1 MDKATIEAHIGDV
14 IEKTDF
20 RDLGERRSGKVR
32 DVYVQPDRL
41 ILVATDRYS
50 AFDRNLCLIPFKG
63 NVLTQVSTFWFEKT
77 VDIVKNHVIAIPD
90 SNVMV
95 TERCE
100 VIPIELVPRA
110 YITGVTG
117 TSIWTLYQKGERRF
131 GDLTL
136 PEGMKKNQKLPH
148 AILTPATKSDTHD
161 RPITR
166 DEIINEG
173 LVKKEIWEQIEDLAM
188 RLFARGEEL
197 AKQRGLILVDTK
209 YEFGISPKGEVMLID
224 EIHTPDSSRYWQQ
237 ASYEARIAKGE
248 EPENFDKEF
257 LRLWFKEHCDPYK
270 DAVLPEAPR
279 EMVVELASRYV
290 KIFEQITGR
299 TFAPDFTMPA
309 LDRIRKNL
317 EAFVLHKP

>member
-20 RDLGERRSGKVR
+20 HGLGERRSGKVR

-63 NVLTQVSTFWFEKT
+63 NVLTQVSAFWFEKT
-77 VDIVKNHVIAIPD
+77 ADIVKNHVIAIPD
-90 SNVMV
+90 PNVMV
-95 TERCE
+95 VEKCE
-100 VIPIELVPRA
+100 IVPIEVVVRG

-117 TSIWTLYQKGERRF
+117 TAIWTLYQKGERRF

-136 PEGMKKNQKLPH
+136 PDGMKKNQKLPH
-148 AILTPATKSDTHD
+148 AILTPTTKAETHD
-161 RPITR
+161 RPVTR
-166 DEIINEG
+166 DEIINGG
-173 LVKKEIWEQIEDLAM
+173 LVKKEVWEQIENAAF

-224 EIHTPDSSRYWQQ
+224 ELHTPDSSRYWQA

-257 LRLWFKEHCDPYK
+257 LRLWFKEHSDPYK
-270 DAVLPEAPR
+270 DVTLPEAPR

-299 TFAPDFTMPA
+299 TFAPDFTVSA
-309 LDRIRKNL
+309 LARIRKNL
-317 EAFVLHKP
+317 QPFALHEP